1 MSDHHHDPNPI
12 GGRLIIWPLVFF
24 APFVLLGIFVILHRL
39 FFGIGAVTDLNG
51 GYPWGLWIAFDLLV
65 GTGFACGGWALA
77 WTVYVFNQGQYHP
90 LVRPALLA
98 SLFGYSLGGLSIVM
112 DVGRWWNLPFFY
124 IPGFFNTNSVLFE
137 TATCMTIY
145 VFVVAIEFAPVILE
159 RFGWHVPLKK
169 LNRVMFA
176 VIALGALLPTMH
188 QSSMGSLFIAAGE
201 KVHPLWQSYE
211 VLPVFSLLSAFIMG
225 FSIVVFEGSLVQAGL
240 FGKVPEE
247 TPLLYRLTKVID
259 VFLFIF
265 ITVRFGE
272 IIYTNKLAY
281 LTSGDRHCILFW
293 METSM
298 LLFPLIIFRWDK
310 LRRDARLLFLGAL
323 SMLLGAAMW
332 RMNLSLF
339 NYNPGGG
346 FHYYPKTEEILLSV
360 GLVAIEIC
368 GYLLIIKLMP
378 VLPTLTRR
386 HLNFQSVAHNGGE
399 K

>member
-1 MSDHHHDPNPI
+1 MSDHHDPNPI
-12 GGRLIIWPLVFF
+12 GGRLVNWPLLFF
-24 APFVLLGIFVILHRL
+24 APFVLLGVFVIFHRL
-39 FFGIGAVTDLNG
+39 IFGIGAVTDLNG

-145 VFVVAIEFAPVILE
+145 VGVVAVEFSPVILE
-159 RFGWHVPLKK
+159 KFGWHVPLKK

-188 QSSMGSLFIAAGE
+188 QSSMGSLFIAAGD
-201 KVHPLWQSYE
+201 KIHPLWQSYE
-211 VLPVFSLLSAFIMG
+211 VLPLFSLLSAFIMG

-247 TPLLYRLTKVID
+247 TPLLYRLTKVVD
-259 VFLFIF
+259 VFLIVFLS
-265 ITVRFGE
+265 VRFGE
-272 IIYTNKLAY
+272 LVFTNKVEY
-281 LTSGDRHCILFW
+281 LSTGDRYCILFW
-293 METSM
+293 IET
-298 LLFPLIIFRWDK
+298 LLLMFPLLVFHWDK
-310 LRRDARLLFLGAL
+310 LRRDARFLFLGAL
-323 SMLLGAAMW
+323 CMLIGAAMW

-339 NYNPGGG
+339 AYDPGGG
-346 FHYYPKTEEILLSV
+346 YHYYPKTEEILLSV
-360 GLVAIEIC
+360 GLVAIEIS

-378 VLPTLTRR
+378 VLPTLTKKRLSLQR
-386 HLNFQSVAHNGGE
+386 AHNGQD